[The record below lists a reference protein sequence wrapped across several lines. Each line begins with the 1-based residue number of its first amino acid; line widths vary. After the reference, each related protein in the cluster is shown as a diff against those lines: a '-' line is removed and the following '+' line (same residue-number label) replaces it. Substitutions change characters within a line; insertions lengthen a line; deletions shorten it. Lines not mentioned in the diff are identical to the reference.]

1 MSNLE
6 LLPKIIQLDPLL
18 INQIAAGEVVTRP
31 SSIVKE
37 LIENSIDAAATQID
51 IVLNQGGIKT
61 ISVQD
66 NGHGISKES
75 LPLAVATHA
84 TSKLTT
90 TVDLQNIA
98 SLGFRG
104 EALASTASVSHL
116 DIVSSVSNS
125 GQAWRL
131 SSIGGRAKPP
141 IPCAGT
147 KGTLIT
153 MTDLFF
159 NIPARRKFLKTANT
173 EFHHCANIIKQALLS
188 NFNIGFSLTHN
199 NKLIYRLPV
208 AESTQ
213 LQQQRIATLCS
224 QEFMANSLY
233 IDSEHGKYA
242 LSGYTCL
249 PTFASSKADLQ
260 FVFINGRMVKDKL
273 ITQAVR
279 SAYQDVLYRQKYPA
293 FILYLN
299 MPYSEVD
306 VNVHPAKTEVR
317 FVNPNFIYKYVSN
330 VLVQALEKNRPQ
342 DKISATTDFI
352 QDEQV
357 DMHKVAIDES
367 NSVPS
372 QQCNAQG
379 TVQQTGY
386 KSQEQDA
393 YQSRLA
399 DTALVQKTS
408 PSMQQPLIQKFFKD
422 ALSDV
427 TSIQKNISDS
437 KLVAEPVEHNNATH
451 ARQDTDIPALES
463 NSHPLG
469 YAICQLHNTYILA
482 ESKSGLVIVETH
494 AAHERIIYEKMK
506 QQYHASQ
513 IEQQKLLLPINI
525 KLNDLELDFISD
537 NPQLLVDM
545 GFEYI
550 LGRSGINLTAVPAI
564 LKDADF
570 DLLLSSSITKCLEY
584 GDINRVKE
592 HINVILGNMACKR
605 AVKSNNNLNLQQ
617 MNALLRDVENTQ
629 YSSQCNH
636 GRPTWVIMQRKDIDK
651 LFLHGT

>member
-6 LLPKIIQLDPLL
+6 LLPKIVKLDPLL

-104 EALASTASVSHL
+104 EALASTAAVSHL
-116 DIVSSVSNS
+116 EIVSSVSDS
-125 GQAWRL
+125 GQAWKL
-131 SSIGGRAKPP
+131 SSIGGSEKPL

-147 KGTLIT
+147 QGTLIT

-173 EFHHCANIIKQALLS
+173 EFHHCANIIKQAVLS
-188 NFNIGFSLTHN
+188 NFDIGFSLTHN

-213 LQQQRIATLCS
+213 LKQQRIATLCS
-224 QEFMANSLY
+224 QEFIDHSLY
-233 IDSEHGKYA
+233 INSEHGQYS

-293 FILYLN
+293 FILYFN

-330 VLVQALEKNRPQ
+330 VVLQALEQDRPQ

-352 QDEQV
+352 QDEQG
-357 DMHKVAIDES
+357 DMHQVALDES
-367 NSVPS
+367 DSPS
-372 QQCNAQG
+372 HQRFNAKG
-379 TVQQTGY
+379 VQQQPSY
-386 KSQEQDA
+386 KSLEQAA
-393 YQSRLA
+393 YKSRTA
-399 DTALVQKTS
+399 DTAIVQKTS
-408 PSMQQPLIQKFFKD
+408 PAMQQPLLKKFFQD
-422 ALSDV
+422 AVSDL
-427 TSIQKNISDS
+427 TSIQQNISES
-437 KLVAEPVEHNNATH
+437 KVAAKQVAQNNATDP
-451 ARQDTDIPALES
+451 RQNKDTPATES

-482 ESKSGLVIVETH
+482 ESTAGLVIVETH

-525 KLNDLELDFISD
+525 KLNDLERDFISD
-537 NPQLLVDM
+537 NPQLLADM

-570 DLLLSSSITKCLEY
+570 DLLLSSSIAKCLEY
-584 GDINRVKE
+584 GDINSVKE

-605 AVKSNNNLNLQQ
+605 AVKSNNNLNLEQ